1 MRRLGGL
8 KRRKDSYYKPNNREP
23 VGLIFNSKDEK
34 TKYFQKTFFPGN
46 KIKWDQI
53 ELVWRGLLISLQKWI
68 IYIYQILEKWDL
80 SQKRTLTLHFL
91 Q

>member
-46 KIKWDQI
+46 KTKWDQI

-91 Q
+91 H

>member
-8 KRRKDSYYKPNNREP
+8 KRRKDSYYKPNSREP

-46 KIKWDQI
+46 KTK
-53 ELVWRGLLISLQKWI
+53 
-68 IYIYQILEKWDL
+68 
-80 SQKRTLTLHFL
+80 
-91 Q
+91 

>member
-46 KIKWDQI
+46 KTKWDQI
-53 ELVWRGLLISLQKWI
+53 ELVWRGLFISLQKWI

>member
-8 KRRKDSYYKPNNREP
+8 KRRKDSYYRPNNKEP
-23 VGLIFNSKDEK
+23 VELIFNSKDEK
-34 TKYFQKTFFPGN
+34 TKYFQNTFFPGN
-46 KIKWDQI
+46 KTKWDQI

-68 IYIYQILEKWDL
+68 IYFYQILEKWDL

>member
-8 KRRKDSYYKPNNREP
+8 KRRKDSYYKPNNKEP

-46 KIKWDQI
+46 KTKWDQI

>member
-46 KIKWDQI
+46 KTKWDQI